1 MINIDV
7 SLMLVNPDAEPE
19 IIINPDTRKITVPS
33 ELYDIAVVADD
44 NAEMVKI
51 RIPRYFDGEDFSLRN
66 CTISFNNAANR
77 RGIYTVK
84 NITIEEESLVLCW
97 YISKFVTEKS
107 GKIHFVVEFKK
118 EIDNRGMSY
127 SWSTLPAEMN
137 VMAGLDNKVEIDERD
152 ISLYQSL
159 LSYIQ
164 ANDRRVA
171 NLMTKFEDLYQIQM
185 SIELLTSQL
194 TDLQHALELV
204 ENSTAYLENPDE
216 LIEEG

>member
-1 MINIDV
+1 MIQIEITP
-7 SLMLVNPDAEPE
+7 MLVNPDTEPE
-19 IIINPDTRKITVPS
+19 ITINPDTREITVPP
-33 ELYDIAVVADD
+33 ELYNIAVVADD

-66 CTISFNNAANR
+66 CTISFNNAAKH
-77 RGIYTVK
+77 RGNYTVR
-84 NITIEEESLVLCW
+84 NILIEEESIVLDW

-107 GKIHFVVEFKK
+107 GKIYFVVEFKK

-127 SWSTLPAEMN
+127 SWSTLSAEMN
-137 VMAGLDNKVEIDERD
+137 VLPGLDDAIEIDERD

-159 LSYIQ
+159 LSHIQ
-164 ANDRRVA
+164 ANDLRVA

-194 TDLQHALELV
+194 TDLKSAFELV
-204 ENSTAYLENPDE
+204 EDTTAYLESE
-216 LIEEG
+216 TLVEEG

>member
-1 MINIDV
+1 MIQIEITP
-7 SLMLVNPDAEPE
+7 MLVNPDTEPE
-19 IIINPDTRKITVPS
+19 IIINPDTREITVPD
-33 ELYDIAVVADD
+33 ELHDIAVVADD

-77 RGIYTVK
+77 RGIYTVR
-84 NITIEEESLVLCW
+84 NITIEEESLVLSW

-137 VMAGLDNKVEIDERD
+137 VMAGLDNAVEVDERD

-159 LSYIQ
+159 LSHIQ
-164 ANDRRVA
+164 ANDLRVA

-194 TDLQHALELV
+194 TDLQHAFELV
-204 ENSTAYLENPDE
+204 ENSTAYLESE
-216 LIEEG
+216 TLVEEG

>member
-1 MINIDV
+1 MIQIEITP
-7 SLMLVNPDAEPE
+7 MLVNPDTEPE
-19 IIINPDTRKITVPS
+19 ITISPDTREITVPP
-33 ELYDIAVVADD
+33 ELYNIAVVADD

-77 RGIYTVK
+77 RGIYTVR
-84 NITIEEESLVLCW
+84 NITIEEESLVLSW

-107 GKIHFVVEFKK
+107 GKIYFVVEFKK

-137 VMAGLDNKVEIDERD
+137 VMAGLDNAVEVDERD

-159 LSYIQ
+159 LSHIQ
-164 ANDRRVA
+164 ANDLKVA
-171 NLMTKFEDLYQIQM
+171 TLMTKFENLYEIQIA
-185 SIELLTSQL
+185 IEQLTSQL
-194 TDLQHALELV
+194 TDLKAAFELV
-204 ENSTAYLENPDE
+204 ENTTAYLESE
-216 LIEEG
+216 TLVEEG

>member
-1 MINIDV
+1 MSEITP
-7 SLMLVNPDAEPE
+7 MLVNPDTEPE
-19 IIINPDTRKITVPS
+19 IIINPDTREITVPD
-33 ELYDIAVVADD
+33 ELHDIAVVADD

-77 RGIYTVK
+77 RGIYTVR
-84 NITIEEESLVLCW
+84 NITIEEESLVLSW

-137 VMAGLDNKVEIDERD
+137 VMAGLDNAVEVDERD

-159 LSYIQ
+159 LSHIQ
-164 ANDRRVA
+164 ANDLRVA

-185 SIELLTSQL
+185 SIELLTAQL
-194 TDLQHALELV
+194 ADLKSAFELV
-204 ENSTAYLENPDE
+204 EDTTAYLENE
-216 LIEEG
+216 TLIEEG